1 MARIRLNLALVCS
14 VLLSFVLMYGCAT
27 KPQEKTSVKHE
38 TTAQQDQSEHKAVG
52 TQLAEEVRQGMGSYV
67 LAPGD
72 VLEIIYHA
80 TAEQEVENYRLR
92 VDDKIEVEIADHPDM
107 NRVHVVRPDGRITLP
122 LKGELLAVGKTPQEL
137 AREIASV
144 YSDIFRKPLVTV
156 RVQEYASKV
165 WELRTALQTTERG
178 QAKKITIAPDGYIYL
193 PYIGG
198 VKAAGL
204 TVSELKDSIN
214 DTYKRKFG
222 SITVS
227 VLLDEVKGNKI
238 FVFGEVQRPSILP
251 VTSPVTVLQSL
262 AMAGGVKRSGDLS
275 QVKILFWDKDLRP
288 IVKTVNVKDISD
300 RGELEKEFIVPRNS
314 VVYVPKRTAAKI
326 GEFIEDYIKNIF
338 MFNGVSFGF
347 SYEVKGSGGN

>member
-1 MARIRLNLALVCS
+1 MVRKNKES
-14 VLLSFVLMYGCAT
+14 SFVCGLLMGLVLMAGCAT
-27 KPQEKTSVKHE
+27 MPRDKALGGEDALK
-38 TTAQQDQSEHKAVG
+38 QDQLDMKTAS
-52 TQLAEEVRQGMGSYV
+52 TQLAEEVRQGLGSYV

-80 TAEQEVENYRLR
+80 TAQQEVENYKLR
-92 VDDKIEVEIADHPDM
+92 VDDKIEIEIVDHPDM
-107 NRVHVVRPDGRITLP
+107 NRMHVVRPDGRITLP
-122 LKGELLAVGKTPQEL
+122 LKGEILAVGKSPKEL
-137 AREIASV
+137 AQEIASV
-144 YSDIFRKPLVTV
+144 YSDVFRKPIVTV

-178 QAKKITIAPDGYIYL
+178 QAKKITIAPDGYVYL

-204 TVSELKDSIN
+204 TVAELRESIN
-214 DTYKRKFG
+214 DTYKTKFG

-238 FVFGEVQRPSILP
+238 FVFGEVQRPS
-251 VTSPVTVLQSL
+251 VVSVMSPVTVLQSL

-288 IVKTVNVKDISD
+288 VVKTVNVKDISD
-300 RGELEKEFIVPRNS
+300 KGDLEKEFVVPRNG

-347 SYEVKGSGGN
+347 SYEVKGNSGN